1 MCIYILCM
9 YIYIYMHDCMTRI
22 SLCNIRS
29 ELLALH
35 HFGIVMEC
43 CWSGVRNHRFF
54 PLFLKC
60 PRANCLAIGPTFR
73 RSAEGSTWRTCNQ
86 CNRGSQ
92 IRNGVPHDFLALR
105 LVQSC
110 SIAPDGF
117 KQSHHG
123 KRPWHLDDNWDGYG
137 WPCQAWGGAS
147 KEKHSSGS
155 LEAQMDVDGLEARL
169 GRLGRFSD
177 LDIPNLELLLN
188 HLFITYSCYSPS
200 MSYRT
205 LLLMIGWIA
214 SVMTHSSPSLMSWAR
229 HSEADQVPQTAPKC
243 RGLIPKILPSY
254 AILCHLMPS

>member
-1 MCIYILCM
+1 
-9 YIYIYMHDCMTRI
+9 MHDYMTRT
-22 SLCNIRS
+22 SLCNIRYKNYWRFTIL
-29 ELLALH
+29 ECH
-35 HFGIVMEC
+35 VM

-155 LEAQMDVDGLEARL
+155 PGSCRWDVDGLFSAR
-169 GRLGRFSD
+169 RWEDWED
-177 LDIPNLELLLN
+177 LVI
-188 HLFITYSCYSPS
+188 
-200 MSYRT
+200 
-205 LLLMIGWIA
+205 
-214 SVMTHSSPSLMSWAR
+214 
-229 HSEADQVPQTAPKC
+229 
-243 RGLIPKILPSY
+243 
-254 AILCHLMPS
+254 